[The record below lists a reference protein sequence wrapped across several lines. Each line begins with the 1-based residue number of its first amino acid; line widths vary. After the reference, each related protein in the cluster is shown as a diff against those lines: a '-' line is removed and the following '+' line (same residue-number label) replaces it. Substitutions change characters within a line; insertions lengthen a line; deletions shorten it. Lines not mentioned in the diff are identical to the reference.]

1 MGCGFENNGG
11 CGIKL
16 ANEGRLFACRASTY
30 KSQPYLVEAFLN
42 GGSML
47 LDGCRIEGYGGFE
60 GKMKY
65 AKISGKG
72 SVMLRASGDR
82 STVDVSNDIAVKV
95 V

>member
-1 MGCGFENNGG
+1 MDVAVGE
-11 CGIKL
+11 
-16 ANEGRLFACRASTY
+16 AVA
-30 KSQPYLVEAFLN
+30 VEAFLN

-65 AKISGKG
+65 AKIGGKG
-72 SVMLRASGDR
+72 SLILRASGDR
-82 STVDVSNDIAVKV
+82 STVEVSNDIAVKV